1 MENIKGW
8 GENNLFDIIGAFI
21 VALQPGLGVK
31 MIKTENGATEV
42 IIESPEELFI
52 DVKNVIAAFIK
63 FSKQLQE
70 SEEIIEQTLI
80 KMIVDGFHDN
90 GDLKI
95 IDDRK

>member
-1 MENIKGW
+1 
-8 GENNLFDIIGAFI
+8 
-21 VALQPGLGVK
+21 

-63 FSKQLQE
+63 FSKQLQAP
-70 SEEIIEQTLI
+70 EEIIEQTLI

-95 IDDRK
+95 IDDRE